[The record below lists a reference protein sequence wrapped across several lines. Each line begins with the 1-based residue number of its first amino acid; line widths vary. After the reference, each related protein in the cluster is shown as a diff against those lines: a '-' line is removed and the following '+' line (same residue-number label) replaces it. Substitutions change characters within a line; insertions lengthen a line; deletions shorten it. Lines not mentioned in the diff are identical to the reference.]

1 MRPTWLVVAT
11 ALLILGGIAGYTLG
25 GSNSG
30 PAQAGEPAE
39 AEESEATVASPEK
52 AEMKEVVEYQKLLPY
67 QFDQRMKEFPLVYIP
82 IGTLEWHG
90 PHQALG
96 LDALKMHALCV
107 DAARKSGGIVFPPIY
122 HGIRYMVPY
131 GEGYEFDANFPVDPE
146 VLKSFLA
153 ETLTR
158 LEAVGFKA
166 AILTTGHTCREQIN
180 LTNFVAGSYKGKMKV
195 LGTND
200 AVFGRSVGHTSDHAN
215 KWETSILWY
224 YMPELVEIDRLPE
237 DPKAWLPGIGENPR
251 TTSSRELGKK
261 AADAVSTDLANR
273 AKKLMQQAG
282 WTGQ

>member
-1 MRPTWLVVAT
+1 
-11 ALLILGGIAGYTLG
+11 
-25 GSNSG
+25 
-30 PAQAGEPAE
+30 
-39 AEESEATVASPEK
+39 
-52 AEMKEVVEYQKLLPY
+52 MKEVVEYQKLLPY

-131 GEGYEFDANFPVDPE
+131 GEEYEFDANFPVDPE
-146 VLKSFLA
+146 VLKPLLT
-153 ETLTR
+153 ETLAR

-180 LTNFVAGSYKGKMKV
+180 LTNYVAGSYKGKMKV

-200 AVFGRSVGHTSDHAN
+200 AAYGRSVGHTSDHAN

-251 TTSSRELGKK
+251 TTSSRELGRK
-261 AADAVSTDLANR
+261 AADAVSTDLADR
-273 AKKLMQQAG
+273 AKKLMKQAG
-282 WTGQ
+282 WTGPESSSE